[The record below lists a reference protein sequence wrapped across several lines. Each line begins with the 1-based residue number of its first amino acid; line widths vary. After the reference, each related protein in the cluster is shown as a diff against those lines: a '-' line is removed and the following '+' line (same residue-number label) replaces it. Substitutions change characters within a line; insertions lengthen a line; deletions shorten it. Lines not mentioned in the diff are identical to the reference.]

1 MPSEKNSQKDSQ
13 KNSLLKVKN
22 VKIAYGD
29 RVILQNISF
38 EITPGEIFVILGTS
52 GCGKS
57 ALLRHLIGLE
67 KPIEGEILMEGKNM
81 IQATESERTAL
92 WQRIGVLYQGGALF
106 GSLTLIDNI
115 LLPVEEFTHLPLE
128 VQHLLAWLKLSA
140 VGLGKY
146 GYHLPS
152 EISGGM
158 QKRAALAR
166 AMALDPV
173 ILFLDEP
180 SAGLDPV
187 TSADLDELILR
198 LNQSL
203 GITFVIVTHELASI
217 YAIATRAIMLD
228 ASEKT
233 IIAEGPPCQLR
244 DSSADPRIQNF
255 FLRKSSTQKLVEKN
269 S

>member
-1 MPSEKNSQKDSQ
+1 MPSEKSAV
-13 KNSLLKVKN
+13 LTVKN

-38 EITPGEIFVILGTS
+38 EIAPGEIFVILGGS

-67 KPIEGEILMEGKNM
+67 KPMEGEILMEGKNM

-92 WQRIGVLYQGGALF
+92 LQRIGVLYQSGALF
-106 GSLTLIDNI
+106 GSLNLIDNI
-115 LLPVEEFTHLPLE
+115 LLPVQEYTRLPLQI
-128 VQHLLAWLKLSA
+128 QHSLAWLKLSA
-140 VGLGKY
+140 VGLEKY

-203 GITFVIVTHELASI
+203 GITFVIVTHELPSV
-217 YAIATRAIMLD
+217 YAIASRVIMLD
-228 ASEKT
+228 PSEKT
-233 IIAEGPPCQLR
+233 IIAEGSPSQLR
-244 DSSADPRIQNF
+244 DSSSDPRIQNF
-255 FLRKSSTQKLVEKN
+255 FMRKSSTKSSTKN
-269 S
+269 KKSIEQNS